1 MPTIFLRCLLPGEVT
16 RLARVNLAAWEEF
29 VAFLDAVGHGLGR
42 CAAAPAGGGVFSRE
56 VAGPRIQ
63 VVVVDDKPDVVDIVA
78 LGFGLD
84 PRFEVV
90 GVGFTGADAVRL
102 AKAHRPAALVID
114 LDMPLM
120 SGQEAIPLIRTAS
133 PETRIV
139 LFTGTREHLSGAAE
153 PDAHV
158 LKGSDLK
165 ELLATIARLA
175 SDDLTNE
182 IIEIDLG
189 EIPLESAVAAFD
201 SWVGLHVRIREALSR
216 QPPLTAAE
224 LAGASPADLLALNGL
239 FLRLGDQ
246 LVRAAQAGDST
257 VHVLFR
263 IRRRVAGATRR
274 ALVVLGDDE
283 VLNAFYDAWGHDSV
297 PASRGALEELRH
309 RLMAQLP
316 Y

>member
-1 MPTIFLRCLLPGEVT
+1 MPSAAHSAAPG
-16 RLARVNLAAWEEF
+16 F
-29 VAFLDAVGHGLGR
+29 
-42 CAAAPAGGGVFSRE
+42 AAARQAAAYSRGE
-56 VAGPRIQ
+56 LAEPRIQ
-63 VVVVDDKPDVVDIVA
+63 VVVVDDKPDVVDVVA

-102 AKAHRPAALVID
+102 AQTHRPTALVID
-114 LDMPLM
+114 LDMPVM
-120 SGQEAIPLIRTAS
+120 SGHEAIPLVRTVS

-158 LKGSDLK
+158 VKGGDLK

-175 SDDLTNE
+175 SDNLQNE
-182 IIEIDLG
+182 IVEVDLG

-216 QPPLTAAE
+216 QPPLTTAE
-224 LAGASPADLLALNGL
+224 LGGASAADLLALNGL

-246 LVRAAQAGDST
+246 LVRAAQAGDDT
-257 VHVLFR
+257 VRVAFR
-263 IRRRVAGATRR
+263 IRRRVANTTRR
-274 ALVVLGDDE
+274 ALVILGDDE
-283 VLNAFYDAWGHDSV
+283 VLTAFYEAWGHESV
-297 PASRGALEELRH
+297 PASRSALEELRH
-309 RLMAQLP
+309 RLIAELP
-316 Y
+316 R

>member
-1 MPTIFLRCLLPGEVT
+1 M
-16 RLARVNLAAWEEF
+16 
-29 VAFLDAVGHGLGR
+29 
-42 CAAAPAGGGVFSRE
+42 AAA
-56 VAGPRIQ
+56 RIS
-63 VVVVDDKPDVVDIVA
+63 VVVVDDKPDVVDLVA

-90 GVGFTGADAVRL
+90 GVGFTGVDAVRL
-102 AKAHRPAALVID
+102 VEKHRPAALVID
-114 LDMPLM
+114 LDMPVM
-120 SGQEAIPLIRTAS
+120 PGQEAIPLVRTAS

-165 ELLATIARLA
+165 QLLETIARLA
-175 SDDLTNE
+175 GEDLQNE
-182 IIEIDLG
+182 IVAVDLG

-216 QPPLTAAE
+216 PPALTTAE
-224 LAGASPADLLALNGL
+224 LGGASAADLLALNGL

-246 LVRAAQAGDST
+246 LVRAAQAGDNT
-257 VHVLFR
+257 VRLVFR
-263 IRRRVAGATRR
+263 IRRRVAAATRR
-274 ALVVLGDDE
+274 ALMVLGDDE
-283 VLNAFYDAWGHDSV
+283 ILSSFYEAWGHESV

-309 RLMAQLP
+309 RLIAQLP
-316 Y
+316 H